1 MGAGEMWHHLISPL
15 FFYNEEIIVIFF
27 LNSLLF
33 SEKVFKKSLIE
44 SLKFL
49 QSAFECPGWAGTV
62 ILGSSGDWR
71 MCLMGNTWAVS
82 NPSPSGGLSRELQC
96 DFWHSFPVVLSNCSC
111 CSSDDA
117 HREPEE
123 WLSGAVLGG
132 SAGFEPLALPTITPF
147 TVLALKCQAGHW
159 RLNGTICA
167 SFKMCFF

>member
-49 QSAFECPGWAGTV
+49 QSAFECPGWVGTV

-82 NPSPSGGLSRELQC
+82 NPSLSGGLSRELQC

-123 WLSGAVLGG
+123 WLSRAVLDLSHWLCQQSLPLLCWLWNVRQGTGG
-132 SAGFEPLALPTITPF
+132 
-147 TVLALKCQAGHW
+147 
-159 RLNGTICA
+159 
-167 SFKMCFF
+167 